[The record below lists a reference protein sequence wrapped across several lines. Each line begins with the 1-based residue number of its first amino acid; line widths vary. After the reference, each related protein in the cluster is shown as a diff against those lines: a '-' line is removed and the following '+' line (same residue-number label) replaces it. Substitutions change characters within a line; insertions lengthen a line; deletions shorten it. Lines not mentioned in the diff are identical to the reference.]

1 MAAYVG
7 RNGQISITASS
18 SGNVSLV
25 DSWSLNGT
33 IGTADITA
41 YGDSARKYAQ
51 TLRDASATIT
61 MTMDRSDTDQGSLF
75 GQFEA
80 ATLGAFAVRLYSGA
94 SAASSEFWAGQA
106 LLTSLTVNSSVGDK
120 VSVSIGAQFT
130 GGISYWTSGA
140 TG

>member
-18 SGNVSLV
+18 SGNVAFV

-33 IGTADITA
+33 IATADITA

-51 TLRDASATIT
+51 TLRDATATLT
-61 MTMDRSDTDQGSLF
+61 MTMDRSDTDQGTLYA
-75 GQFEA
+75 QFET
-80 ATLGAFAVRLYSGA
+80 ATLGAVALRLYSGA

-106 LLTSLTVNSSVGDK
+106 LLTGLTVNSAVGDK
-120 VSVSIGAQFT
+120 VSANINAQFT